1 MKVSNTFFCFICL
14 CLFMVSCK
22 SDNNTVP
29 SIAGE
34 TTDMY
39 DGLRIYLKKSS
50 ADGSQVYIDTAII
63 VDNKFDFGFLE
74 PFPTSEQ
81 LTLEMDTAPGIFN
94 FVSENEGIYI
104 KASKDSLMYSEI
116 EGGVDNDLFSKYRK
130 MRLEHGI
137 RVQKFQQSRNLAS
150 ENGTVEKV
158 DALNS
163 DWQEK
168 EAAFKDA
175 MKELITENPNRI
187 VAPIALEFLL
197 GYKYV
202 DEVETRSLY
211 NKLGDQVKQNDLST
225 VIDERLKKMEVTAIG
240 NKAPYFEGKSPDGNI
255 IKLPEILGKVTLVD
269 FWASW
274 CGPCRVENPNIVA
287 AYNKYHKKGF
297 NIISVSLDQPDA
309 QEAWIAAI
317 ENDQMDW
324 NHISRLAYWKD
335 PIAAQ
340 YNVTAI
346 PASFLLDEN
355 GVIIAK
361 DLRGD
366 ALTKKLAQ
374 LLD

>member
-1 MKVSNTFFCFICL
+1 
-14 CLFMVSCK
+14 MVSCK